1 MTRPAQFMDIFP
13 AFIIIL
19 QPFSKV
25 THLFFMP
32 SCNPC
37 YRTPCTIH
45 TLGNI
50 NSLFCM
56 NTLPSIIQR
65 YVIMSHTLANTTSI
79 PCKVKRFITE
89 FLCVSI
95 GYLEVFSL
103 CLCLSLSNCLKTCL
117 DRWQKNMYNW
127 FHPDTFL
134 AGINFNIPFSTDKH
148 SRNSRIISTASLS
161 WQLSFS
167 KYRLFIW
174 KFVKF
179 AVTPCLDFI
188 SLFNGPPWGH
198 TKD

>member
-1 MTRPAQFMDIFP
+1 MLYNTIQYIHWV
-13 AFIIIL
+13 ISI
-19 QPFSKV
+19 
-25 THLFFMP
+25 HFFV
-32 SCNPC
+32 C
-37 YRTPCTIH
+37 
-45 TLGNI
+45 
-50 NSLFCM
+50 
-56 NTLPSIIQR
+56 TLPSIIQR
-65 YVIMSHTLANTTSI
+65 YVIMSHTLAKTTSI

-89 FLCVSI
+89 FLSLSI

-127 FHPDTFL
+127 FHHDTFL

-188 SLFNGPPWGH
+188 SLLVLHEAILRTN
-198 TKD
+198 